1 MWLNGAMEFSALK
14 RRPEKIMEKCVAEL
28 TAHEAATLAAVIP
41 NPRRYKPNGTSKY
54 VENQSERIYQIM
66 VRRGIVIPEYDDV
79 ISEKD
84 ENNSETSV
92 KEKSAQGEQSIS
104 PEPLNTENKSTSLK
118 GIGFIKFRWR

>member
-1 MWLNGAMEFSALK
+1 VK
-14 RRPEKIMEKCVAEL
+14 RQRWPRL
-28 TAHEAATLAAVIP
+28 YRIP
-41 NPRRYKPNGTSKY
+41 HRYKPNGTSRY

-92 KEKSAQGEQSIS
+92 KEKAAQGEQSTS
-104 PEPLNTENKSTSLK
+104 SEPLNTENKK
-118 GIGFIKFRWR
+118 